1 MTRAK
6 GGCVAASW
14 RVVKRGGERH
24 EVVTKLIKINEE
36 EGRKKEELTPLTLL
50 LLSTV
55 LFSVDK
61 ARLLLCSQVR
71 VDALERASNI
81 SPLMYVTMR

>member
-1 MTRAK
+1 M
-6 GGCVAASW
+6 
-14 RVVKRGGERH
+14 KRGGERH
-24 EVVTKLIKINEE
+24 EVDSSLVIEQELIKRNEE
-36 EGRKKEELTPLTLL
+36 EGRKEECHTTD
-50 LLSTV
+50 STAVVHRV

-71 VDALERASNI
+71 VDALERASNS